1 MSDRVVIGS
10 TSAGHVTVMPPATGC
25 GSVPRPHDG
34 PDTRARDGG
43 GAVTGVEH
51 TPRPATPLHLVLHT
65 GTGAVRAARRAVQ
78 EWAGERGATSADQ
91 HVLALLTTEVVSNAV
106 RHGPSDAEVELLAAQ
121 ERGQFVVRVGDTSDE
136 LPVLR
141 RQPPEA
147 VGGRG
152 VQIIDHLATDWGVER
167 CRGGKVVWFRVR
179 PGRTAR
185 GSGERSRPR

>member
-1 MSDRVVIGS
+1 VAAAEHRQ
-10 TSAGHVTVMPPATGC
+10 
-25 GSVPRPHDG
+25 
-34 PDTRARDGG
+34 RAV
-43 GAVTGVEH
+43 AH
-51 TPRPATPLHLVLHT
+51 LHLVLHT

-78 EWAGERGATSADQ
+78 DWAGERGATVADQ

-106 RHGPSDAEVELLAAQ
+106 RHGPPDGEVEVAAVQ
-121 ERGQFVVRVGDTSDE
+121 ERGQFVVRVGDASGE
-136 LPVLR
+136 LPILR

-185 GSGERSRPR
+185 GATDRPGPR

>member
-1 MSDRVVIGS
+1 V
-10 TSAGHVTVMPPATGC
+10 AA
-25 GSVPRPHDG
+25 
-34 PDTRARDGG
+34 A
-43 GAVTGVEH
+43 EH
-51 TPRPATPLHLVLHT
+51 TQRAVAHLHLVLHA

-78 EWAGERGATSADQ
+78 EWAGDRGATTADQ
-91 HVLALLTTEVVSNAV
+91 HLLALLTTEVVSNAV
-106 RHGPSDAEVELLAAQ
+106 RHGPADGEVELAAAQ
-121 ERGQFVVRVGDTSDE
+121 ERGQFVVRVGDASRD

-185 GSGERSRPR
+185 GAADARGPR